1 MKKVTRNLTLKEITA
16 YILRLIADGLEKD
29 KAIKNASSKFGVS
42 EKSISRFI

>member
-1 MKKVTRNLTLKEITA
+1 MDINWKEIIA

-42 EKSISRFI
+42 EKSISRFIQF